1 MVRPLLMGVG
11 MNTMLATLA
20 AVMTMTAIAAAESY
34 DVTQPTGANETYV
47 IGAGSIGGQR
57 ALQLALQLEVGKS
70 IHHSRTF
77 MRGQLTT
84 GMSGD
89 SGSYMQARVGVERRN
104 CAVRELLCAFG
115 GVDAGYQ
122 HDMVS
127 DTPWTFG
134 LGDGPRERFV
144 VDAHDLVV
152 VPRAGV
158 EMGRHIKTRLAVEL
172 PFFRR
177 LDSHM
182 DSDTSDGG
190 MGLTVSLGAGYAF

>member
-1 MVRPLLMGVG
+1 
-11 MNTMLATLA
+11 MNRMLVSFVAL
-20 AVMTMTAIAAAESY
+20 MTMTATAAAESY
-34 DVTQPTGANETYV
+34 DVTQPAAANETYV

-57 ALQLALQLEVGKS
+57 AIQLALQLEGGKS
-70 IHHSRTF
+70 IGHSRTF
-77 MRGQLTT
+77 MRGQLTSGT
-84 GMSGD
+84 SGD
-89 SGSYMQARVGVERRN
+89 SGSYTQARIGVERRN
-104 CAVRELLCAFG
+104 CAVREWFCAFG

-134 LGDGPRERFV
+134 LGSGPVERFV

-172 PFFRR
+172 PFYRR

>member
-1 MVRPLLMGVG
+1 
-11 MNTMLATLA
+11 MNKMLAGFA
-20 AVMTMTAIAAAESY
+20 ALVTMTQAAAAESY
-34 DVTQPTGANETYV
+34 DATQPTARNETYV
-47 IGAGSIGGQR
+47 VGSGSIGAQR
-57 ALQLALQLEVGKS
+57 AIQASLQLEGGKS

-77 MRGQLTT
+77 VRGQLTS
-84 GMSGD
+84 GKSGD
-89 SGSYMQARVGVERRN
+89 AGSYMQARVGFERRN
-104 CAVRELLCAFG
+104 CAVRELFCAFG

-122 HDMVS
+122 HDMVN

-134 LGDGPRERFV
+134 LGSGPLEPFV

-152 VPRAGV
+152 VPRGGV

-172 PFFRR
+172 PFYRR

-182 DSDTSDGG
+182 DSDPSDGG